1 MNCGESIMLS
11 AKPRIKET
19 LDPDITTDPEI
30 YGEEPEGLIGR
41 LQTYWQDNLTDILL
55 VIILAGLTVF
65 NFFAEA
71 NLATLN
77 FFHLVILLTGY
88 TLGKR
93 FAVLAA
99 FFTILIVW
107 AFILA
112 DKSPY
117 LMYLS
122 NYELNLQMTIWS
134 CLLILM
140 GWIGS
145 FLAKTFQKK
154 PEKEPQS

>member
-1 MNCGESIMLS
+1 MPLGQL
-11 AKPRIKET
+11 ET
-19 LDPDITTDPEI
+19 EAINTTLKTEEGLEYDFVE
-30 YGEEPEGLIGR
+30 EEPEGLYGR
-41 LQTYWQDNLTDILL
+41 VQTYWQDHLTDIIL
-55 VIILAGLTVF
+55 VIILASLTVF

-99 FFTILIVW
+99 FLTILIVW
-107 AFILA
+107 AFVLA

-117 LMYLS
+117 LIHLS
-122 NYELNLQMTIWS
+122 NYELNLQLTLWS
-134 CLLILM
+134 GLLILM
-140 GWIGS
+140 GWSGS
-145 FLAKTFQKK
+145 FLAKVFQKK
-154 PEKEPQS
+154 PEEEPPA

>member
-1 MNCGESIMLS
+1 MPVGKL
-11 AKPRIKET
+11 ET
-19 LDPDITTDPEI
+19 EAINTTLKTE
-30 YGEEPEGLIGR
+30 EGLEYDFLEDELEGLNGG
-41 LQTYWQDNLTDILL
+41 LQTYWQDNLNDIIL
-55 VIILAGLTVF
+55 VIILISLTVF

-93 FAVLAA
+93 FAVHAA
-99 FFTILIVW
+99 FLTILIVW

-122 NYELNLQMTIWS
+122 NDELNLHMTLWS
-134 CLLILM
+134 GLLILM

-145 FLAKTFQKK
+145 FLAKTFHKK
-154 PEKEPQS
+154 PEEASPA

>member
-1 MNCGESIMLS
+1 MPLRELEIQAINT
-11 AKPRIKET
+11 T
-19 LDPDITTDPEI
+19 LKTEEGLEYDFEE
-30 YGEEPEGLIGR
+30 EEPEGLIGR
-41 LQTYWQDNLTDILL
+41 LQTYWQDHLTDIVL
-55 VIILAGLTVF
+55 VIILASLTVF

-99 FFTILIVW
+99 FLTILIVW

-122 NYELNLQMTIWS
+122 NAELNLQMTIWS
-134 CLLILM
+134 SLLILM

-145 FLAKTFQKK
+145 FLAKTFHKK
-154 PEKEPQS
+154 PEEEPPA

>member
-1 MNCGESIMLS
+1 MPLRQLATKAINT
-11 AKPRIKET
+11 T
-19 LDPDITTDPEI
+19 LKTEEGLEYDFLED
-30 YGEEPEGLIGR
+30 EPEGLIGR
-41 LQTYWQDNLTDILL
+41 LQTYWQDNLHDIIL
-55 VIILAGLTVF
+55 VIILISLTVF

-77 FFHLVILLTGY
+77 FFYLVILLTGY

-93 FAVLAA
+93 FAVHAA
-99 FFTILIVW
+99 FLTILIVW

-122 NYELNLQMTIWS
+122 NDELNLHMTLWS
-134 CLLILM
+134 GLLILM

-145 FLAKTFQKK
+145 FLAKTFHKK
-154 PEKEPQS
+154 PEEASPA

>member
-1 MNCGESIMLS
+1 MLS
-11 AKPRIKET
+11 AKPIIQKT
-19 LDPDITTDPEI
+19 MDPDITIEPEI
-30 YGEEPEGLIGR
+30 YEEEPEGLIGR
-41 LQTYWQDNLTDILL
+41 LQTYWQDHLTDIIL
-55 VIILAGLTVF
+55 VIILASLTVF

-99 FFTILIVW
+99 FLTILIVW
-107 AFILA
+107 AFVLA

-122 NYELNLQMTIWS
+122 NYELNLHLTIWS
-134 CLLILM
+134 SLLILM
-140 GWIGS
+140 GWTGS

-154 PEKEPQS
+154 PEEEPQS

>member
-1 MNCGESIMLS
+1 MPLGQL
-11 AKPRIKET
+11 ET
-19 LDPDITTDPEI
+19 EAINTTLKTEEGLEYDFLED
-30 YGEEPEGLIGR
+30 EPEGLIGR
-41 LQTYWQDNLTDILL
+41 LQTYWQDNLNDIIL
-55 VIILAGLTVF
+55 VIILISLTVF

-93 FAVLAA
+93 FAVHAA
-99 FFTILIVW
+99 FLTILIVW
-107 AFILA
+107 ALILG

-122 NYELNLQMTIWS
+122 EYELHLHMTLWS
-134 CLLILM
+134 GLLIMM
-140 GWIGS
+140 GWFGS
-145 FLAKTFQKK
+145 FLAKVFHKK
-154 PEKEPQS
+154 PEEASPA

>member
-1 MNCGESIMLS
+1 
-11 AKPRIKET
+11 
-19 LDPDITTDPEI
+19 
-30 YGEEPEGLIGR
+30 
-41 LQTYWQDNLTDILL
+41 L
-55 VIILAGLTVF
+55 V
-65 NFFAEA
+65 
-71 NLATLN
+71 TLN

-99 FFTILIVW
+99 FLTILIVW
-107 AFILA
+107 AFVLA

-122 NYELNLQMTIWS
+122 NDELNMQLTTWS

-140 GWIGS
+140 GWTGS

-154 PEKEPQS
+154 PEEEPQS

>member
-1 MNCGESIMLS
+1 MPLGQL
-11 AKPRIKET
+11 ET
-19 LDPDITTDPEI
+19 EAIYTTLKT
-30 YGEEPEGLIGR
+30 EEGLEYDFLEDKPEGLNGPQQIY
-41 LQTYWQDNLTDILL
+41 LQDNLNDIIL
-55 VIILAGLTVF
+55 VIILISLTVF

-93 FAVLAA
+93 FAVHAA
-99 FFTILIVW
+99 FLTILIVC

-117 LMYLS
+117 LRYL
-122 NYELNLQMTIWS
+122 NEIELNLHMTLWGG
-134 CLLILM
+134 LLIMM
-140 GWIGS
+140 GWFGS
-145 FLAKTFQKK
+145 FLAKIFHKN
-154 PEKEPQS
+154 PEEASPAEL

>member
-1 MNCGESIMLS
+1 MLS
-11 AKPRIKET
+11 AKKVAEEKIE
-19 LDPDITTDPEI
+19 LEI
-30 YGEEPEGLIGR
+30 YEDEPEGLIGR
-41 LQTYWQDNLTDILL
+41 LQTYWQDHLTDIIL
-55 VIILAGLTVF
+55 VIILASLTVF

-99 FFTILIVW
+99 FFTILMVW

-112 DKSPY
+112 DKSQ
-117 LMYLS
+117 YLS
-122 NYELNLQMTIWS
+122 YLTADELNRHMMIWS
-134 CLLILM
+134 CVLILT
-140 GWIGS
+140 GWAGG
-145 FLAKTFQKK
+145 FLAKLLGKNTG
-154 PEKEPQS
+154 EESQS

>member
-1 MNCGESIMLS
+1 MPLGQL
-11 AKPRIKET
+11 ET
-19 LDPDITTDPEI
+19 EAINTTLKT
-30 YGEEPEGLIGR
+30 EEGLEYDFLEDKPEGLNGPQQIY
-41 LQTYWQDNLTDILL
+41 LQDNLNDIIL
-55 VIILAGLTVF
+55 VIILISLTVF

-93 FAVLAA
+93 FAVHAA
-99 FFTILIVW
+99 FLTILIVC

-117 LMYLS
+117 LRYL
-122 NYELNLQMTIWS
+122 NEIELNLHMTLWGG
-134 CLLILM
+134 LLIMM
-140 GWIGS
+140 GWFGS
-145 FLAKTFQKK
+145 FLAKIFHKN
-154 PEKEPQS
+154 PEEASPAEL